1 MAKAVKQ
8 QYSDIIKMYH
18 SMLGEHQM
26 WELWQDSMVMFGC
39 AISNSVDNRFRK
51 EREEQYLR
59 IIGKYTPEEA
69 KKFPKIFCEII
80 NQIEKEPEQDFL
92 GDLYMTLELGSHWHG
107 QFFTP
112 YHICEMMAQVIMGGE
127 DDHVRQ
133 EVKKRGYVSL
143 CDPCVGGGVMMI
155 GGAQALYK
163 MGVNYQQEAVFAC
176 QDIDYTVAMMAYIQL
191 SLLGCPGYV
200 VVGNSLTE
208 PMTGHVLF
216 GEETER
222 TFCTPMFFS
231 EKFNLLRQAEIMR
244 RLFAT
249 VGMTGRDDTETVET
263 PATMGEEPPGEAE
276 TKAAEAE
283 APSDPASEE
292 PRVIEVSRKKGKTL
306 AGQIMFDFS

>member
-112 YHICEMMAQVIMGGE
+112 YNVCQMMAFTQFGSKISDVE
-127 DDHVRQ
+127 P
-133 EVKKRGYVSL
+133 VSVL
-143 CDPCVGGGVMMI
+143 DCACGGGALLIAAAHEYRKAIAETGLNPQDYICLYAQDLSQISVMMC
-155 GGAQALYK
+155 Y
-163 MGVNYQQEAVFAC
+163 V
-176 QDIDYTVAMMAYIQL
+176 QL
-191 SLLGCPGYV
+191 SLQGFAAKIKLGD
-200 VVGNSLTE
+200 SLTN
-208 PMTGHVLF
+208 PLLDSDNGADIWY
-216 GEETER
+216 
-222 TFCTPMFFS
+222 TPMWFS
-231 EKFNLLRQAEIMR
+231 DIWIMR
-244 RLFAT
+244 RHMQHLDSIFHS
-249 VGMTGRDDTETVET
+249 G
-263 PATMGEEPPGEAE
+263 GEKRERR
-276 TKAAEAE
+276 TN
-283 APSDPASEE
+283 
-292 PRVIEVSRKKGKTL
+292 
-306 AGQIMFDFS
+306 